1 VPEKIY
7 RRRKLKMSYTVQAWW
22 REQIFSKNVLF
33 SCIPSG
39 SYLSPFYAVKEYDL
53 TRGNY
58 GGIETNLA
66 GEVTD
71 KDGNAIPG
79 LYAAGI
85 ISSAGFFGD
94 YYPGREAFGVG
105 AYMGFISG
113 ENAAKYAAK

>member
-1 VPEKIY
+1 MCEAGEDTDNGKDA
-7 RRRKLKMSYTVQAWW
+7 Q
-22 REQIFSKNVLF
+22 
-33 SCIPSG
+33 
-39 SYLSPFYAVKEYDL
+39 YLSAIDAGPFYAVKEYDL

-94 YYPGREAFGVG
+94 YYPGREALGVG

-113 ENAAKYAAK
+113 ENAVKYAAK